1 MKKNIL
7 LLLYLSSFVFVQ
19 AQQKAITE
27 IGEEVILYENGT
39 WKYQN
44 QENVDEFEI
53 PTNPKNFTKNED
65 ATFLLKSRKF
75 DVGFLIDPSEW
86 SFEKAVDNLEAEYEL
101 QLKGE
106 DLYAMIIA
114 EKIQI
119 PLEDLKEIALNNA
132 KASAP
137 DIKIVK
143 EEYRTVNGSRVL
155 FLQMN
160 GTLQGIKFSY
170 YGYYFSNSEG
180 TLQYITYTSQS
191 LLDVYIDDCEKLLN
205 GFVVIN

>member
-7 LLLYLSSFVFVQ
+7 LLLCLSSFVFVQ

-75 DVGFLIDPSEW
+75 DVGFLIDPS
-86 SFEKAVDNLEAEYEL
+86 
-101 QLKGE
+101 
-106 DLYAMIIA
+106 
-114 EKIQI
+114 
-119 PLEDLKEIALNNA
+119 
-132 KASAP
+132 
-137 DIKIVK
+137 
-143 EEYRTVNGSRVL
+143 
-155 FLQMN
+155 
-160 GTLQGIKFSY
+160 
-170 YGYYFSNSEG
+170 
-180 TLQYITYTSQS
+180 
-191 LLDVYIDDCEKLLN
+191 
-205 GFVVIN
+205 